1 MGKIDEL
8 IKDLCPDGVE
18 WLELCDIVK
27 NVTPP
32 IKIKIDSYLDSG
44 IYPIIDQGKKQIS
57 GYTNEIEYTLPEN
70 EYILYGDHTLSV
82 KYYDGRFA
90 QGADGLKILTCS
102 NSLTKFIYYCICT
115 YNIQSCEYKRHWTKV
130 KKIKL
135 PLPSLSIQQQIV
147 EILDTFTDA
156 ISNLQEELEL
166 RERQMEYYREK
177 LFDFNEDEYEWK
189 YIPEVASYSTGL
201 TYKPT
206 NISDSGILVLRS
218 SNIKDN
224 TLSYDDNV
232 FVQMGIPNRS
242 KIHKNDILICVRNGS
257 KKLVGKCAYISEL
270 KYECA
275 FGAFMNILRAHSIDS
290 KFLYYSWLLN
300 STINQ
305 YKGDDA
311 APICQ
316 ITNKDFNRIK
326 IPVPSL
332 TRQQEIVD
340 ILDTFESMITNI
352 KEEIELRQK
361 QYEYY
366 REKLLTFERKE
377 A

>member
-1 MGKIDEL
+1 
-8 IKDLCPDGVE
+8 
-18 WLELCDIVK
+18 
-27 NVTPP
+27 
-32 IKIKIDSYLDSG
+32 
-44 IYPIIDQGKKQIS
+44 
-57 GYTNEIEYTLPEN
+57 
-70 EYILYGDHTLSV
+70 
-82 KYYDGRFA
+82 
-90 QGADGLKILTCS
+90 
-102 NSLTKFIYYCICT
+102 
-115 YNIQSCEYKRHWTKV
+115 
-130 KKIKL
+130 
-135 PLPSLSIQQQIV
+135 
-147 EILDTFTDA
+147 
-156 ISNLQEELEL
+156 
-166 RERQMEYYREK
+166 MEYYREK